1 MCAARPCHIAEEVS
15 DSIMKKINFDDY
27 TNDYNKMLRQQ
38 TEFFTSDET
47 YFAQYKVQIVRD
59 KICLLYTSRCV

>member
-1 MCAARPCHIAEEVS
+1 MCAARPCHIIAEEVS

-59 KICLLYTSRCV
+59 KIIGEPRH